1 VCIEGKNF
9 KANRILVFWMKLKGN
24 QKEFIPNG
32 KANQGEK
39 CEPSPGQSQHEKK
52 KDVDDNRNRN
62 QKRK

>member
-1 VCIEGKNF
+1 
-9 KANRILVFWMKLKGN
+9 MKLKGN

-52 KDVDDNRNRN
+52 KDVDNNRNRN
-62 QKRK
+62 QKWK